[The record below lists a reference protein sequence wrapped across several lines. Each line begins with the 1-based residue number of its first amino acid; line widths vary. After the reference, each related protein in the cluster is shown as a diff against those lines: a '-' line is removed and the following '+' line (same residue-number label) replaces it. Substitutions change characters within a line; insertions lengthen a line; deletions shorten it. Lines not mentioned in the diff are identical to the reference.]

1 MAWRQHSIPRSGQS
15 QGGVPGANIEARA
28 HEVPGTLHTPYLPST
43 RRQSVGQTCHALRA
57 ARSAN

>member
-28 HEVPGTLHTPYLPST
+28 HEVRAHCTHLPST